1 MIGNQA
7 AFICPSAKDNVLSLG
22 WLTTFPTISTTFN
35 SVDNT
40 FRISFGSTTFTVSM
54 ASDSLYYI
62 SKNHVKKLLTHVN
75 MITQNIRANVSTA
88 FTKEQLTRANEVRRL
103 HYAFLHPSDN
113 VLIKALKYGL
123 LIGTRLTVQ
132 DVYLYRL
139 VYGAC
144 PSCLAGKTISPS
156 YKESLSPPAMMPGS
170 IVHVDLIPF
179 PEICL
184 GGIQYHMLVCDE
196 FSTYL
201 YSIAMKTKNNSDII
215 LALTSLV
222 SYFKQC
228 GYDIKFLHSD
238 HENALIS
245 ATSFLNQQGIQ
256 YQTIAPYQH
265 EQKLER
271 YVQTINARFRSV
283 LSSLKFKLPNKL
295 YGQLLTAIIQYINI
309 LPNSVQH

>member
-1 MIGNQA
+1 MA
-7 AFICPSAKDNVLSLG
+7 A
-22 WLTTFPTISTTFN
+22 
-35 SVDNT
+35 
-40 FRISFGSTTFTVSM
+40 
-54 ASDSLYYI
+54 DSLYYI
-62 SKNHVKKLLTHVN
+62 SKDHVKQLLTHVN
-75 MITQNIRANVSTA
+75 MTTQNIRANVSTA

-139 VYGAC
+139 VYGSF

-170 IVHVDLIPF
+170 IVHEDLIPF

-184 GGIQYHMLVCDE
+184 GGVQYHMLICDE

-201 YSIAMKTKNNSDII
+201 HSIAMKTKSNSDII

-222 SYFKQC
+222 SYFKQY
-228 GYDIKFLHSD
+228 GYEIKSIHSD
-238 HENALIS
+238 HETALIS
-245 ATSFLNQQGIQ
+245 ATTFLNQQGIQ

-295 YGQLLTAIIQYINI
+295 YLQLFTIHKY
-309 LPNSVQH
+309 PT